1 MVVGGGVAGAAACIA
16 LARAGLR
23 ALWLVRE
30 PFQTH
35 ERHHDPVGESLSPAA
50 MPVLEAL
57 GLGAIPDAPRH
68 RSSNATFSAWGSDAL
83 MERNAFVHL
92 EGPGRVI
99 DRRFFEEQLREA
111 ADAVAMRVAGGVAHM
126 HPREGGGWALTLD
139 SGEDFTA
146 DFLVDTTGRAA
157 AIGRRLSA
165 FERVDRLVAA
175 TAFLTQRDRDVE
187 PTRATLIEAVAQG
200 WWYATLLPDERLAL
214 AFFSDPDLLP
224 THLSRDLATWRGL
237 VADSHYVGRWVDDA
251 GFALETPP
259 RLVSAGTARLERPC
273 SDHDDGAGWAA
284 IGDAAA
290 AFDPLSSHGLTTALW
305 TASRAGAAAA
315 AWLAGDRALLA
326 AYGRAVDAGFTGFLR
341 QREAIYARERRFA
354 DQLFWQRRNT
364 PLADIATSSRD
375 CVLDQPIRDAGTD
388 CDPSYRACSTASKHG
403 HESMQDERDRSDLI
417 AHSVR

>member
-1 MVVGGGVAGAAACIA
+1 MTPSGREANHASVMVVGGGVAGAAACIA

-30 PFQTH
+30 AFQTH

-50 MPVLEAL
+50 MPILQAL

-111 ADAVAMRVAGGVAHM
+111 VDAVATRVAGGLAHM
-126 HPREGGGWALTLD
+126 HPREESGGWALTLD
-139 SGEDFTA
+139 SGEGYTA
-146 DFLVDTTGRAA
+146 DFLIDATGRAA

-165 FERVDRLVAA
+165 FARIDQLVAA
-175 TAFLTQRDRDVE
+175 TAFLEQRNRDVV
-187 PTRATLIEAVAQG
+187 PTRATLIEAVAKG

-224 THLSRDLATWRGL
+224 PHLSRDLATWRGL
-237 VADSHYVGRWVDDA
+237 LADSLYVGRWVDDA
-251 GFALETPP
+251 GFALEALP
-259 RLVSAGTARLERPC
+259 RLVSAGTARLVTPC
-273 SDHDDGAGWAA
+273 ASIADGAGWAA

-315 AWLAGDRALLA
+315 AWLAGDRAPLA

-341 QREAIYARERRFA
+341 QRETIYAREQRFA
-354 DQLFWQRRNT
+354 EQPFWQRRII
-364 PLADIATSSRD
+364 PCPDLATI
-375 CVLDQPIRDAGTD
+375 
-388 CDPSYRACSTASKHG
+388 
-403 HESMQDERDRSDLI
+403 RSDSRKGISLD
-417 AHSVR
+417 SGL

>member
-1 MVVGGGVAGAAACIA
+1 MTSSGREADHAGVMIVGGGAAGAAACIA

-30 PFQTH
+30 GPVSD
-35 ERHHDPVGESLSPAA
+35 EGDDDPVGESLSPAA
-50 MPVLEAL
+50 MPLLEAL
-57 GLGAIPDAPRH
+57 ELGAIPDAPRH

-99 DRRFFEEQLREA
+99 DRRFFEQQLREA
-111 ADAVAMRVAGGVAHM
+111 ADEVATRVVGGLAHM

-139 SGEDFTA
+139 SGDLVNA
-146 DFLVDTTGRAA
+146 DFLIDATGRAA

-165 FERVDRLVAA
+165 FERIDRLVAA
-175 TAFLTQRDRDVE
+175 TSFLAQRDRDVE
-187 PTRATLIEAVAQG
+187 PTRAPLIEAVAKG

-224 THLSRDLATWRGL
+224 THLSRDLPTWRDL
-237 VADSHYVGRWVDDA
+237 LADSLYVGRWVDDA

-259 RLVSAGTARLERPC
+259 RLVSAGTARLATPC
-273 SDHDDGAGWAA
+273 VGSEGGAGWAA

-315 AWLAGDRALLA
+315 AWLSGDRAPLA

-354 DQLFWQRRNT
+354 DQPFWQRRK
-364 PLADIATSSRD
+364 ASS
-375 CVLDQPIRDAGTD
+375 
-388 CDPSYRACSTASKHG
+388 
-403 HESMQDERDRSDLI
+403 
-417 AHSVR
+417 